1 MGMSAKI
8 VLPFEA
14 LIRMANS
21 CGMVVNCTKHAS
33 LLPGGFTLEHN
44 IVGVIEAY

>member
-1 MGMSAKI
+1 MSAEI

-14 LIRMANS
+14 LIRIVNS
-21 CGMVVNCTKHAS
+21 CGTVVNCAKHAS
-33 LLPGGFTLEHN
+33 LLPGAFTLEHN